1 MDFFLDLVAQHLT
14 DWLHSWLI
22 IQFLFQEAS
31 THSGMSV
38 SACSLSH
45 AVWPIGFKC
54 ISGCHGISIG
64 EGTVFLYCN
73 QVSRAL
79 CQLKSWFLGWPD
91 PACKEVISTVIEQA
105 AGFHKCLG
113 SGDGCLI

>member
-1 MDFFLDLVAQHLT
+1 MQYGRLGSSALVVAMEL
-14 DWLHSWLI
+14 
-22 IQFLFQEAS
+22 
-31 THSGMSV
+31 
-38 SACSLSH
+38 
-45 AVWPIGFKC
+45 
-54 ISGCHGISIG
+54 SIG